1 MHGIASH
8 AYGKLRG
15 GFTLLVIDDRTVT
28 DLLFPQEFSAI
39 KILIALGALALL
51 GYAGIVAALYL
62 AQEKILFP
70 GSKLPP
76 DHKFTFD
83 QPFNEVQIAV
93 PGATLNALH
102 ITQPAPRGLL
112 FFIHGNGGD
121 LSTWTTGVDFYRKVN
136 YDLFIFDYRGYGKS
150 TGRIESEAQ
159 LHADVRAAWDTI
171 AAQYRG
177 RNIPIVIYGRSLG
190 TGLAA
195 QLAREVSPDLL
206 ILVSSYTS
214 LIAASQRAYPI
225 APGWIL
231 KYPLRTDALIGAI
244 KSPIMMIHG
253 KQDELIPYADSE
265 QLRPLVRSPLEFLL
279 VDGAGHN
286 DIHQFPV
293 YLEAL
298 EARLKSL

>member
-1 MHGIASH
+1 M
-8 AYGKLRG
+8 
-15 GFTLLVIDDRTVT
+15 T
-28 DLLFPQEFSAI
+28 DLFFQQGFSAA
-39 KILIALGALALL
+39 KVLVALSVLVLL
-51 GYAGIVAALYL
+51 GYSGIVAALYF

-76 DHKFTFD
+76 DYKFTID
-83 QPFNEVQIAV
+83 QPFREVQVAV
-93 PGATLNALH
+93 PGASLNALH
-102 ITQPAPRGLL
+102 ITQLAPRGLL

-121 LSTWTTGVDFYRKVN
+121 LSTWATGIDFYRKVN

-159 LHADVRAAWDTI
+159 LHADVRAAWDSI
-171 AAQYRG
+171 APQYRS
-177 RNIPIVIYGRSLG
+177 RNIPIFVYGRSLG
-190 TGLAA
+190 TGLAV
-195 QLAREVSPDLL
+195 QLARDVNPDQL

-214 LIAASQRAYPI
+214 LVAASKRAYAI

-231 KYPLRTDALIGAI
+231 KYPLRTDAIIGEI

-253 KQDELIPYADSE
+253 KQDDLIPYTDSE
-265 QLRPLVRSPLEFLL
+265 QLRPLVRSPLEYLL

-293 YLEAL
+293 YLDAL
-298 EARLKSL
+298 ATRLISLK